1 MGPIAWNNSCSKKI
15 EPPTD
20 RELTTA
26 MFLLRAKEL
35 GLSIQELSSITVGM
49 VFDML
54 IERNN
59 DNFTFDVQ
67 ATVSDVNN
75 F

>member
-26 MFLLRAKEL
+26 MFLLRCKEL

-49 VFDML
+49 VFDMI

-59 DNFTFDVQ
+59 DNFTYDVQ
-67 ATVSDVNN
+67 ATVNDVNN

>member
-26 MFLLRAKEL
+26 MFLLRSKEL

-59 DNFTFDVQ
+59 DNFTYDVQ

>member
-1 MGPIAWNNSCSKKI
+1 
-15 EPPTD
+15 
-20 RELTTA
+20 

-59 DNFTFDVQ
+59 DSFTYDVQ

>member
-1 MGPIAWNNSCSKKI
+1 MGTFSWDNCCSKKI

-26 MFLLRAKEL
+26 MFLLRCKEI

-59 DNFTFDVQ
+59 DNFTYDVQ
-67 ATVSDVNN
+67 ATVNDVNN

>member
-26 MFLLRAKEL
+26 MFLLRCKEL

-59 DNFTFDVQ
+59 DNFTYDVQ

>member
-1 MGPIAWNNSCSKKI
+1 MGTISWNNSCSKKI

-26 MFLLRAKEL
+26 MFLLRCKEI

-59 DNFTFDVQ
+59 DNFTYDVQ
-67 ATVSDVNN
+67 ATVNDVNN

>member
-26 MFLLRAKEL
+26 MFLLRCKEL
-35 GLSIQELSSITVGM
+35 GLSIQELRSITVGM
-49 VFDML
+49 VFDMI

-59 DNFTFDVQ
+59 DNFTYDVQ
-67 ATVSDVNN
+67 ATVNDVNN

>member
-1 MGPIAWNNSCSKKI
+1 MGTFSWDNCCSKKI
-15 EPPTD
+15 VPPTD

-26 MFLLRAKEL
+26 MFLLRCKDL

-54 IERNN
+54 IEKSN
-59 DNFTFDVQ
+59 DSFTYDVQ
-67 ATVSDVNN
+67 ATVGDINN

>member
-1 MGPIAWNNSCSKKI
+1 MGTFSWDNCCSKKI
-15 EPPTD
+15 APPTD

-26 MFLLRAKEL
+26 MFLLRCKDL

-54 IERNN
+54 IEKSN
-59 DNFTFDVQ
+59 DSFTYDVQ
-67 ATVSDVNN
+67 ATVNDVNN

>member
-1 MGPIAWNNSCSKKI
+1 MGTISWNNSCSKKI
-15 EPPTD
+15 VPPTD

-26 MFLLRAKEL
+26 MFLLRCKDL

-54 IERNN
+54 IEKSN
-59 DNFTFDVQ
+59 DSFTYDVQ